1 MRNLP
6 RISDAEWEVMKV
18 IWQNPK
24 TTSAFIIKSLS
35 REKVW
40 KPTTIKSLISRLLNK
55 EVIDY
60 EKCGKEYLYY
70 ALIGEEEYIK
80 VESNS
85 FLNRVFGGSINSML
99 LNFVKS
105 ENISKDEMEE
115 LRQILNKEIEE

>member
-70 ALIGEEEYIK
+70 ALIGEEEYVK

-115 LRQILNKEIEE
+115 LRQILNKETEE